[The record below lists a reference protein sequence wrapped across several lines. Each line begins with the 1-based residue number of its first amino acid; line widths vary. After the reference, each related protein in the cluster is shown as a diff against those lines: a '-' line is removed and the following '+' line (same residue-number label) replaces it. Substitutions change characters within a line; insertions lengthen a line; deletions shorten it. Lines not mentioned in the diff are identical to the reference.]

1 MYSGAT
7 PPICRNGKVGCFED
21 LRVAVA
27 VNLMKRDVLFFSASK
42 RKKLI
47 KQAYFRA
54 STGQLFGTVKTS
66 KHWLPEEANNWF
78 NCFVLFCF

>member
-1 MYSGAT
+1 
-7 PPICRNGKVGCFED
+7 
-21 LRVAVA
+21 VA

-54 STGQLFGTVKTS
+54 SIGQLFGTVKTS

-78 NCFVLFCF
+78 NCFVLFLIDMCVYGLVDENKVFITS